1 MVDHLSPTSGPDAA
15 HVTRLVGGA
24 SVQIRPLT
32 SVEDGHACVEL
43 QRHVWGW
50 DQADVVPATL
60 LHVVEYVGGLA
71 AGAFDQHDTLLGFVF
86 GISGVRDGQL
96 AHWSH
101 MLGVRETARNMGVG
115 RVLKEYQRDVLAAR
129 GITRIYWS
137 FDPLMAKNAY
147 FNLNRLGATVV
158 DYVPDMYGTTDSPLH
173 YGLATDRIVVC
184 LETNA
189 RPRVPLSLPTQNLAP
204 ILTAF
209 PRVRDVTMSTDDR
222 TPETALIEIPANVLE
237 VMSRSRAIAH
247 TWRLTVREHFQW
259 ALSRGYVI
267 AGVQVNAADGRFFY
281 VLNRPS
287 PGNGGAVAATAP
299 TRAVHATP
307 A

>member
-15 HVTRLVGGA
+15 HVARLVGGA
-24 SVQIRPLT
+24 SVRIRPLT

-189 RPRVPLSLPTQNLAP
+189 RPQAPLSLPTQDHAP

-267 AGVQVNAADGRFFY
+267 AGVQVSAADGRFFY

-287 PGNGGAVAATAP
+287 PGTADARVTAP
-299 TRAVHATP
+299 TREVHATP

>member
-189 RPRVPLSLPTQNLAP
+189 RPRVPLSLPTQDLAP

-209 PRVRDVTMSTDDR
+209 PRVRDVTMATDDR

>member
-1 MVDHLSPTSGPDAA
+1 MVDHLPFAPTSDAA
-15 HVTRLVGGA
+15 PAGPAAVRV
-24 SVQIRPLT
+24 RPLVT
-32 SVEDGHACVEL
+32 VEDGRACVEL

-60 LHVVEYVGGLA
+60 LHVVDYVGGLA
-71 AGAFDQHDTLLGFVF
+71 AGAFDQHGTLLGFVF
-86 GISGVRDGQL
+86 GISGVRNGQL

-115 RVLKEYQRDVLAAR
+115 RMLKEYQRTTLAAL
-129 GITRIYWS
+129 GITKIYWS

-173 YGLATDRIVVC
+173 YGLATDRLVVC
-184 LETNA
+184 LDNSRHA
-189 RPRVPLSLPTQNLAP
+189 SIPRSLSAEERLP

-209 PRVRDVTMSTDDR
+209 PRLSDVTMSVGDR
-222 TPETALIEIPANVLE
+222 SPEAALIEIPADVLE
-237 VMSRSRAIAH
+237 VMNRSPATAH
-247 TWRLTVREHFQW
+247 TWRLSVRDHFLW
-259 ALSRGYVI
+259 ALARGYTI
-267 AGVQVNAADGRFFY
+267 RGMQVDGERFFY
-281 VLNRPS
+281 RVSRTSPDTSDAKPS
-287 PGNGGAVAATAP
+287 AP
-299 TRAVHATP
+299 TRAVHASP